1 MATAY
6 APYSNAMRLGQ
17 GDVVEA
23 TNLSPS
29 TSIKSGSIGNSGKGG
44 GGFIDC
50 DKFKEADINFLIYVK
65 AISQPP
71 SPPQQENIRFQ
82 RVKNLPQESFNR
94 VFGDCFISGFLE
106 GGEFTVLVSISIAEE
121 VKAKEGEAAVRTQA
135 RIALTALTGREEADA
150 ARKAARKALAEKTE
164 MTVNVNWSGG
174 GRLKDEDTVWDI
186 DSILRVAARF
196 PDLVYKCPQRIAAV
210 LSKYT
215 SLRSFHEQMPGIVP
229 LDYDNVVLYHT
240 YLLEAYMEYK
250 HIVKQ
255 LNLMLEDPSHYQ
267 EAPELP
273 EETREDIKPI
283 RLIHSELDDAKTYC
297 RNQMLR
303 IVKEVDNIAVHP
315 ELASS
320 EDHVP
325 PFMSSELFAAMIPR
339 YKPTKPP
346 QAVEVIDTPSPLHQ
360 APLSSYPPAEQSY
373 ILSNSKLSK
382 YFLLSPRIGSLHGP
396 PFTSQ
401 LLSLPTQGFP
411 TRINLHASDGLPRGF
426 MFHYPPHSFAIGHT
440 YTPPVASLSLS
451 PEERVVKVDAESKL
465 VWKEKARIVVWVR
478 MTTNLGREAEA
489 GNKLY
494 QGTEPV
500 RATWEGDGVK
510 GCYGSFGD
518 AVDAWGVI
526 WGRV

>member
-6 APYSNAMRLGQ
+6 APYSSAMRLGQ
-17 GDVVEA
+17 GFNSYTQNTCIDSAVVFEPIRSGPPPPPVESESQRQIVTYSTQFVDKLSDVVEA

-71 SPPQQENIRFQ
+71 SPPQQENMRFQ

-94 VFGDCFISGFLE
+94 IFGDCFISGFLE
-106 GGEFTVLVSISIAEE
+106 GGEFTVLVSISIAKE
-121 VKAKEGEAAVRTQA
+121 VKEKEGEAAVRTQA

-150 ARKAARKALAEKTE
+150 AILAARKMLAEKTE
-164 MTVNVNWSGG
+164 MTLNVNWSGG

-186 DSILRVAARF
+186 DTILRVAARF

-303 IVKEVDNIAVHP
+303 IVKEVDNVAVHP

-325 PFMSSELFAAMIPR
+325 PFMSSELFAAMIPVR
-339 YKPTKPP
+339 IRAGKK
-346 QAVEVIDTPSPLHQ
+346 AEV
-360 APLSSYPPAEQSY
+360 
-373 ILSNSKLSK
+373 
-382 YFLLSPRIGSLHGP
+382 GG
-396 PFTSQ
+396 
-401 LLSLPTQGFP
+401 
-411 TRINLHASDGLPRGF
+411 
-426 MFHYPPHSFAIGHT
+426 
-440 YTPPVASLSLS
+440 
-451 PEERVVKVDAESKL
+451 
-465 VWKEKARIVVWVR
+465 KE
-478 MTTNLGREAEA
+478 
-489 GNKLY
+489 Y
-494 QGTEPV
+494 
-500 RATWEGDGVK
+500 
-510 GCYGSFGD
+510 
-518 AVDAWGVI
+518 
-526 WGRV
+526 